1 MGRVLD
7 YQTQIL
13 LQGYIEELRKIYGEH
28 LQKIILYGSR
38 ARGDFREDSDYD
50 IMILTDLNEL
60 SQKKYQKDL
69 SYMTY
74 DFSLDHD
81 VDIKPIAKE
90 EKFFMHWV
98 VNYPFYRN
106 IQQEGVV
113 LYDAA

>member
-1 MGRVLD
+1 MGRVID
-7 YQTQIL
+7 CQTQIL

-50 IMILTDLNEL
+50 IMILTDLDDL
-60 SQKKYQKDL
+60 TQKEYQKHL

-98 VNYPFYRN
+98 ANYPFYRN
-106 IQQEGVV
+106 IQREGVV

>member
-1 MGRVLD
+1 M
-7 YQTQIL
+7 
-13 LQGYIEELRKIYGEH
+13 
-28 LQKIILYGSR
+28 QKIILYGSR

-50 IMILTDLNEL
+50 IMILTDLDEL

-81 VDIKPIAKE
+81 VDIKSVAKE

>member
-7 YQTQIL
+7 YQTQML

-28 LQKIILYGSR
+28 LQKLILYGSR
-38 ARGDFREDSDYD
+38 ARGDFREDSVYD
-50 IMILTDLNEL
+50 IMILTDLDAL
-60 SQKKYQKDL
+60 TQKEYQKNL

-90 EKFFMHWV
+90 EKFFMHWAA
-98 VNYPFYRN
+98 NYPFYRN

>member
-1 MGRVLD
+1 MRRELD
-7 YQTQIL
+7 YRTQTL
-13 LQGYIEELRKIYGEH
+13 LQEYIEELQKIYGEH

-38 ARGDFREDSDYD
+38 ARGDFGDDSDYD
-50 IMILTDLNEL
+50 IMILTDLDEL
-60 SQKKYQKDL
+60 SQKKYQKSL

-74 DFSLDHD
+74 DFSLGHD

-90 EKFFMHWV
+90 KSFFMHWV

-106 IQQEGVV
+106 IQQEGIV

>member
-1 MGRVLD
+1 MQRELD
-7 YQTQIL
+7 SQTLTL
-13 LQGYIEELRKIYGEH
+13 LHGYIEELRKIYGDH

-38 ARGDFREDSDYD
+38 ARGDFRDDSDYD
-50 IMILTDLNEL
+50 ILVLTDLEESL
-60 SQKKYQKDL
+60 QKEYQKRL
-69 SYMTY
+69 FYMTY

-90 EKFFMHWV
+90 EKFFKYWA

>member
-1 MGRVLD
+1 MSRVLD
-7 YQTQIL
+7 SRTQIL
-13 LQGYIEELRKIYGEH
+13 LQEYIVELQKIYGEH

-50 IMILTDLNEL
+50 IMILTDLDEFL
-60 SQKKYQKDL
+60 QKKYQKDL
-69 SYMTY
+69 FYMTY

-90 EKFFMHWV
+90 GKFFMHWV
-98 VNYPFYRN
+98 EDYPFYRN

>member
-1 MGRVLD
+1 
-7 YQTQIL
+7 
-13 LQGYIEELRKIYGEH
+13 
-28 LQKIILYGSR
+28 
-38 ARGDFREDSDYD
+38 
-50 IMILTDLNEL
+50 
-60 SQKKYQKDL
+60 
-69 SYMTY
+69 MTY